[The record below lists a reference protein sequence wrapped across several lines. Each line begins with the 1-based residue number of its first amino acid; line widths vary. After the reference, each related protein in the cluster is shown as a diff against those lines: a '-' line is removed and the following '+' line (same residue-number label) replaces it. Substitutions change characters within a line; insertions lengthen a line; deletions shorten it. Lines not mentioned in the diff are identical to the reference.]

1 MTFMDNLLVLGAC
14 AIITQFVVEQLTKNI
29 PTKHKDKLT
38 PIISLLV
45 GISIAL
51 LTQRGIFQSF
61 DIPVNSPTFDY
72 IITGIIYSGGTI
84 AFNEL
89 LQAIAE
95 NKNKNKKE

>member
-14 AIITQFVVEQLTKNI
+14 AIITQFVVEQLRNTI
-29 PTKHKDKLT
+29 PPKHKDKLT
-38 PIISLLV
+38 PIISLLI

-51 LTQRGIFQSF
+51 VTQRGILQSF
-61 DIPVNSPTFDY
+61 DIPVINSTFDY

-95 NKNKNKKE
+95 NKNKKE